1 MPFSIPS
8 FQFSTHS
15 FGQIDLYLF
24 KYFSQASSPF
34 WCWQTRNSLKRVL
47 LLKYKQVAIS
57 HTVSS
62 QKKKITANVSEREER
77 SKKYSKN
84 MSLDILVRSC
94 FKREEKGAFIIIIL
108 PDKFSPHT
116 ARRASVTTASTTNR
130 KTERGL
136 TSSVVLGWC
145 LGNECRRGKFLVQW
159 TCLTS
164 FG

>member
-1 MPFSIPS
+1 LADKKLIETCPIIETQAGSNF
-8 FQFSTHS
+8 T
-15 FGQIDLYLF
+15 Y
-24 KYFSQASSPF
+24 SQQS
-34 WCWQTRNSLKRVL
+34 
-47 LLKYKQVAIS
+47 
-57 HTVSS
+57 
-62 QKKKITANVSEREER
+62 KKKITANVSEREER

-130 KTERGL
+130 KNERGL